1 MAAASKPASRI
12 HTAIAANIGAALEW
26 YDLVLYALFAVV
38 LAKQFFPAS
47 DPATS
52 LLLSLGAF
60 AISWL
65 VRPLGAVLIGS
76 YSDRAG
82 RKPGLTLSAGL
93 MTVGTLMIAVMPPYA
108 SIGLAAPLLVLVARM
123 IQGFS
128 AGGEFGA
135 ATALLAEQDP
145 ERRGFYTS
153 LQWAASG
160 FAVFLASVFAYA
172 INSVLTVDQVA
183 SWGWR
188 IPFLFGLLI
197 GPAALY
203 IRSRLDEPG
212 EFKQAERTDTPLRE
226 LLLTDKVRVLLG
238 AGLVAAGACGSF
250 LNTYMPT
257 FAFTKLGL
265 PSSSALLGTVAAGLV
280 NTVLPPFFGHL
291 SDKLGRVRVMA
302 ASGVIGLAM
311 IYPLFRWL
319 IAAPSILNLVIIQ
332 ALIALVF
339 YCGYYATVPAA
350 LADLFPTR
358 RRTTGVSV
366 SYVLAQTLF
375 GGVTPLVVGWIV
387 TTTGDPTS
395 PGVYLSAV
403 MVSSL
408 ACLFAA
414 RNLALPRPILV
425 PRRTGPGVRQ
435 PRLQAAGEQ
444 AHDPGEISL

>member
-1 MAAASKPASRI
+1 MQRTPASRL

-26 YDLVLYALFAVV
+26 YDLVLYALFTAT
-38 LAKQFFPAS
+38 LAKQFFPTS
-47 DPATS
+47 DPNTS

-65 VRPLGAVLIGS
+65 VRPLGAIFIGA
-76 YSDRAG
+76 YSDRVG

-93 MTVGTLMIAVMPPYA
+93 MTAGTALLAFLPNYNA
-108 SIGLAAPLLVLVARM
+108 IGLAAPALVLVARM

-145 ERRGFYTS
+145 ARRGFYAS

-172 INSVLTVDQVA
+172 VNTLLPPDQVA
-183 SWGWR
+183 AWGWR
-188 IPFLFGLLI
+188 IPFVFGLLI

-203 IRSRLDEPG
+203 IRSHLDEP
-212 EFKQAERTDTPLRE
+212 EEYKRAERTATPLAE
-226 LLLTDKVRVLLG
+226 IVATDKIRILLG
-238 AGLVAAGACGSF
+238 AGLVAAGACGSY

-265 PSSSALLGTVAAGLV
+265 PSSSALLGTMAAGLI
-280 NTVLPPFFGHL
+280 NTIMPPVFGHL
-291 SDKLGRVRVMA
+291 SDKVGRVRIM
-302 ASGVIGLAM
+302 GFFGLLGLVM
-311 IYPLFRWL
+311 IYPLFRFL
-319 IAAPSILNLVIIQ
+319 IATPTIANLVIIQ
-332 ALIALVF
+332 SLIALVF
-339 YCGYYATVPAA
+339 YCGYYACVPAA

-358 RRTTGVSV
+358 RRTSGVSI

-387 TTTGDPTS
+387 ATTNDPTS
-395 PGVYLSAV
+395 PGLYLSAV
-403 MVSSL
+403 MVLSL
-408 ACLFAA
+408 ACLLATTRLSPTPASGTHPDA
-414 RNLALPRPILV
+414 RRA
-425 PRRTGPGVRQ
+425 PG
-435 PRLQAAGEQ
+435 
-444 AHDPGEISL
+444 

>member
-1 MAAASKPASRI
+1 MTAAKSPSTRL

-26 YDLVLYALFAVV
+26 YDLVLYALFAVI
-38 LAKQFFPAS
+38 LAKQFFPTN

-65 VRPLGAVLIGS
+65 VRPLGAIVIGA
-76 YSDRAG
+76 YSDRVG

-93 MTVGTLMIAVMPPYA
+93 MTLGTLMLAVMPGYA
-108 SIGLAAPLLVLVARM
+108 TIGLTAPLLVLVARM

-135 ATALLAEQDP
+135 ATAMLAEQDP
-145 ERRGFYTS
+145 ERRGFYAS

-160 FAVFLASVFAYA
+160 FAVFLASLFAYA
-172 INSVLTVDQVA
+172 VNTLLSPDQVA
-183 SWGWR
+183 AWGWR
-188 IPFLFGLLI
+188 VPFLFGLLI

-203 IRSRLDEPG
+203 IRSRLDEPL
-212 EFKQAERTDTPLRE
+212 EFQQSERTDAPLAE
-226 LLLTDKVRVLLG
+226 LMATDKTRILLG
-238 AGLVAAGACGSF
+238 AGLVAAGACGSY

-257 FAFTKLGL
+257 FAVSKLGL
-265 PSSSALLGTVAAGLV
+265 PASVSLLGTIAAGLI
-280 NTVLPPFFGHL
+280 NTVLPPVFGHL
-291 SDKLGRVRVMA
+291 SDRIGRVRVMA
-302 ASGVIGLAM
+302 TFGIIGLVM

-319 IAAPSILNLVIIQ
+319 IAAPTIANLITIQ

-358 RRTTGVSV
+358 RRTTGVSI

-375 GGVTPLVVGWIV
+375 GGITPLVVGWIV
-387 TTTGDPTS
+387 TTTNDPTS
-395 PGVYLSAV
+395 PGLYLSAV
-403 MVSSL
+403 MILSL
-408 ACLFAA
+408 ACLIATLWLSPAPATSTATVEAA
-414 RNLALPRPILV
+414 
-425 PRRTGPGVRQ
+425 
-435 PRLQAAGEQ
+435 
-444 AHDPGEISL
+444 D

>member
-1 MAAASKPASRI
+1 MSQTITRPSAGRL

-26 YDLVLYALFAVV
+26 FDLVLYALFAVV
-38 LAKQFFPAS
+38 LGRQFFPAA
-47 DPATS
+47 DPNVS

-65 VRPLGAVLIGS
+65 MRPLGAIVIGA

-93 MTVGTLMIAVMPPYA
+93 MMIGTAMIAFMPSYA
-108 SIGLAAPLLVLVARM
+108 SIGLAAPILVLVARM

-128 AGGEFGA
+128 AGGEFGS

-145 ERRGFYTS
+145 ARRGFYAS

-160 FAVFLASVFAYA
+160 FSVLMASLAAYA
-172 INSVLTVDQVA
+172 VNTLLTPDQVA

-188 IPFLFGLLI
+188 VPFMFGLLI

-203 IRSRLDEPG
+203 IRSQLDEP
-212 EFKQAERTDTPLRE
+212 EEYKTAEHAERPMVE
-226 LLLTDKVRVLLG
+226 LLATDKLRVVLG

-265 PSSSALLGTVAAGLV
+265 PQSQALLGTIAAGLI
-280 NTVLPPFFGHL
+280 NTLFPPLFGHL
-291 SDKLGRVRVMA
+291 SDRLGRTKVMA
-302 ASGVIGLAM
+302 VSGVLGLLM

-319 IAAPSILNLVIIQ
+319 IASPTITTLVTIQ

-350 LADLFPTR
+350 LADLFPVR
-358 RRTTGVSV
+358 RRTSGVSI
-366 SYVLAQTLF
+366 SYVMAQTLF

-387 TTTGDPTS
+387 ATTGDPTS
-395 PGVYLSAV
+395 PGIYLGVVMLLSLTCLAASAK
-403 MVSSL
+403 L
-408 ACLFAA
+408 LGGAAA
-414 RNLALPRPILV
+414 R
-425 PRRTGPGVRQ
+425 
-435 PRLQAAGEQ
+435 
-444 AHDPGEISL
+444 